1 MPIQRWTHRM
11 RAHGLAVVVFLL
23 GLISQPAVAEDL
35 PIRIVHPLP
44 YQVIQRVGF
53 DPATA
58 MTAEPGS
65 AAYGSAEVVVSGTLP
80 EATPRPNALEFRVVL
95 ADGSEKLA
103 LDWGLVVLGST
114 KLKEL
119 DFRFTVTVPAGGWYR
134 LEVRSVDGV
143 ISQRAVGS
151 VEPFGVGEVF
161 LVAGQSYAT
170 NTNEERL
177 RVADKAGRVVAYD
190 SSRSTWA
197 VAHDPQPAPD
207 GSDGG
212 SIWPPLGDALRNE
225 LHVPIGFA
233 NIAVGGT
240 SSAQWMPGS
249 ELHQGLIAAGKSLGR
264 FRAVLWQQGESDV
277 IAKTPVET
285 YIANLKSIRKAA
297 VRVWGFEPVWLAAK
311 STLHPTVYN
320 DPDGE
325 GRIREALERVSLLPG
340 FGAGPDTDTLTG
352 DSRGDAK
359 SRRHFSAIGQRRAA
373 ELWQSVLLDRLRKTP
388 TGIEAASFLLPDL
401 HLLEPAWSSETVY
414 RESAILRR
422 SSANNDVAAELAFP
436 PTDILSI
443 TAAGRQLLPL
453 ENQFARVSGGLTTMH
468 FEKPES
474 IAVIDDADMFPAAD
488 SPNSYKHRVG
498 HPEQNL
504 LYRPGRWF
512 HDRNVEITYRRDLAA
527 QPDSFANPLYGSLPK
542 TVARLKAGEPITLGI
557 SGDSIST
564 GADASAVSAAAPF
577 QPGYPDLVAAQLQ
590 VLSDSDIVLK
600 NRAVG
605 GWSVAN
611 GVADM
616 DSLLAEKP
624 NLIIVAYGMNDVGRQ
639 DPKWFGEQTRTI
651 IERVKAI
658 NAETEILLVS
668 PMLGNKEWIHTPREM
683 FPLYRDELKA
693 LVAPGVALADV
704 TAVWELLLQRKHDLD
719 LTGNG
724 LNHPNDFGHRLYA
737 QAVLG
742 LLQP

>member
-1 MPIQRWTHRM
+1 MSGN
-11 RAHGLAVVVFLL
+11 GLAAVAFLL
-23 GLISQPAVAEDL
+23 GLIGQQSVAEDL
-35 PIRIVHPLP
+35 PIRIAHPLP

-80 EATPRPNALEFRVVL
+80 KATPRPNVLEFRVVF
-95 ADGSEKLA
+95 ADGSERLA
-103 LDWGLVVLGST
+103 LDWGTVGSGST
-114 KLKEL
+114 EL
-119 DFRFTVTVPAGGWYR
+119 NEREFRFTVTVPAGGWYR
-134 LEVRSVDGV
+134 LEVRGVVDV
-143 ISQRAVGS
+143 NNRHAVGS

-170 NTNEERL
+170 NTNDDRL
-177 RVADKAGRVVAYD
+177 QVADKAGRVTAFD
-190 SSRSTWA
+190 KTRSTWA
-197 VAHDPQPAPD
+197 VANDPQPAPD

-212 SIWPPLGDALRNE
+212 SIWPPLGDALYNE

-233 NIAVGGT
+233 NVAVGGT
-240 SSAQWMPGS
+240 SSAQWMPGG
-249 ELHQGLIAAGKSLGR
+249 ELHQGLIAGGKSLGR

-277 IAKTPVET
+277 IAKTPTDT

-297 VRVWGFEPVWLAAK
+297 VREWGFEPVWLAAK

-320 DPDGE
+320 DPEGE
-325 GRIREALERVSLLPG
+325 SRIRDAIERVSQLPG

-373 ELWQSVLLDRLRKTP
+373 EMWQSVLLDRLRKTP
-388 TGIEAASFLLPDL
+388 TGIEAASFLLLDL
-401 HLLEPAWSSETVY
+401 HLLEPAWTSETVY

-422 SSANNDVAAELAFP
+422 SSTDDLVEASLAFP
-436 PTDILSI
+436 PSDILSI
-443 TAAGRQLLPL
+443 TAAGRQLPL
-453 ENQFARVSGGLTTMH
+453 EPHSALISPASTTIR
-468 FEKPES
+468 FEHPEP
-474 IAVIDDADMFPAAD
+474 IALIDDTDLFPPAD

-498 HPEQNL
+498 HPDQNL

-512 HDRNVEITYRRDLAA
+512 HDRNVEITYRRVPEHESDA
-527 QPDSFANPLYGSLPK
+527 FASPLHGSLPK
-542 TVARLKAGEPITLGI
+542 TIARLKAGVPVTLGI

-564 GADASAVSAAAPF
+564 GLDSSVMAAAAPF
-577 QPGYPDLVAAQLQ
+577 QPGYPELVAAQLQ
-590 VLSDSDIVLK
+590 VLSDSDITLK
-600 NRAVG
+600 NRAVS
-605 GWSVAN
+605 GWSVTN
-611 GVADM
+611 GVADL

-624 NLIIVAYGMNDVGRQ
+624 NLIICAYGMNDVGRR

-651 IERVKAI
+651 VERVKAVD
-658 NAETEILLVS
+658 AETEILLVS
-668 PMLGNKEWIHTPREM
+668 PMLGNREWIHTPREM

-704 TAVWELLLQRKHDLD
+704 TAIWELMLQGKHDLD

-742 LLQP
+742 LLHPKP